1 MHTHKIHTTYYTYS
15 YNKKNLKIFQ
25 EIVLIFLKPST
36 MKGRERS
43 TIIPHT
49 ITTPLTSKQMK
60 TAQTSSPDEQGCKV
74 LNQNLMP
81 KP

>member
-1 MHTHKIHTTYYTYS
+1 MHIVHINIYRHSCIHIKYIRHITHTHTI
-15 YNKKNLKIFQ
+15 KKNLKIFQ

-49 ITTPLTSKQMK
+49 ITTPLTSK
-60 TAQTSSPDEQGCKV
+60 PDEDSTDQ
-74 LNQNLMP
+74 QS
-81 KP
+81 